1 MMRANI
7 KGLVICACFFMS
19 SLVLPGKLGAQSTAS
34 SSPAQGSSASTTDSL
49 KNQISAEQK
58 EIQQLQTAL
67 QQQQKLLDRLHP
79 ASPAPTKASA
89 AGTAKPASAHPA
101 AATAKTAAQ
110 PPDSVKE
117 ATGTAK
123 TDQPAASPSDPAGQ
137 QVASNALPSAIAIE
151 PPPAVPPGQQ
161 SNPAITNS
169 PITPIPLK
177 IGRAT
182 ITPVGFVD
190 ATEFFRTENLGS
202 GIGSSFGSVP
212 FSNTTAGQLTENRLS
227 IQNSRI
233 GAELDSSFD
242 GFQVRGYWESDFLG
256 YQPNGAFQTS
266 NSDSFRIRLYW
277 ARVRKGKFDFMAGQS
292 WSLMTPGR
300 VGISPMPSN
309 IFYSQDMDTNYQM
322 GLTWSRQLQFRFTYH
337 ASPSVTAALSIE
349 DSDPFVGG
357 ATIPSAFTSETDNG
371 SNNDAPAFV
380 PDIVG
385 KLAFDPKVDGRDMH
399 FEFAGL
405 LSNFKTFDPT
415 TNTRSTATGGGG
427 EFNFDL
433 NLWKG
438 FNLIASSYYSSGGG
452 RYIIGLAPDFV
463 VGPTGTISLDQAD
476 SGVGGFEYQ
485 FSPKTMLY
493 GYYSA
498 AYIGRDY
505 SVVPPTTP
513 GGTPTFYGFG
523 YPGSANTMN
532 RNIQEGTFG
541 VIQTFWKNAHYGALQ
556 LITQYSY
563 LTRFPWYV
571 ATGQPDD
578 AHLSMVYLD
587 VRYVL
592 P

>member
-1 MMRANI
+1 MRRNI
-7 KGLVICACFFMS
+7 QWSAICACLLIG
-19 SLVLPGKLGAQSTAS
+19 SLMVSGRLDAQNASAS
-34 SSPAQGSSASTTDSL
+34 SSSNQSPSASTVEAL

-58 EIQQLQTAL
+58 EIQQLRDVL
-67 QQQQKLLDRLHP
+67 KQQQKLLNRVVP
-79 ASPAPTKASA
+79 ASPAEARQNA
-89 AGTAKPASAHPA
+89 AATAAPASAHSTSTAPNAAAVAADSEKETKPA
-101 AATAKTAAQ
+101 AVTTQ
-110 PPDSVKE
+110 PPDSVKDS
-117 ATGTAK
+117 
-123 TDQPAASPSDPAGQ
+123 TDPE
-137 QVASNALPSAIAIE
+137 VASAAATPVIAVEPPVALP
-151 PPPAVPPGQQ
+151 PGEQT
-161 SNPAITNS
+161 NPTLTNS
-169 PITPIPLK
+169 PITPIPLR

-182 ITPVGFVD
+182 LTPVGFVD

-212 FSNTTAGQLTENRLS
+212 FSNTAAGQLTENRLS

-277 ARVRKGKFDFMAGQS
+277 VRVRKGKFDFLAGQS

-337 ASPSVTAALSIE
+337 ASPIVTAAVSVE
-349 DSDPFVGG
+349 NSDPFVGG
-357 ATIPSAFTSETDNG
+357 ATIPSAFASEVDNG
-371 SNNDAPAFV
+371 SNNSAPAFV

-385 KLAFDPKVDGRDMH
+385 KLAFDPKVNGRDMH

-405 LSNFKTFDPT
+405 LSNFKTFDPS
-415 TNTRSTATGGGG
+415 TNSTDTATGGGG
-427 EFNFDL
+427 EFNFDFD
-433 NLWKG
+433 LWKN
-438 FNLIASSYYSSGGG
+438 FDLIASSYYSSGGG

-463 VGPTGTISLDQAD
+463 VTPGGTISLDQAD
-476 SGVGGFEYQ
+476 SGVGGFEDQ
-485 FSPKTMLY
+485 ITPKTMLY
-493 GYYSA
+493 GYYST

-505 SVVPPTTP
+505 SIVPPTTP
-513 GGTPTFYGFG
+513 GGTPTFVGYG
-523 YPGSANTMN
+523 YPGSPSSIN
-532 RNIQEGTFG
+532 RDLQEGTFG

-571 ATGQPDD
+571 ATGQPKD
-578 AHLSMVYLD
+578 AHLSMVYMD